1 MRDGD
6 DVRLYTRSGRDV
18 TVSFPELAEA
28 LSGQGDT
35 AVVVEVRSSRSR
47 GRLRGLLRFEDPLRH
62 TTHRVRAGDDFFTD
76 ICASA
81 GKG

>member
-1 MRDGD
+1 
-6 DVRLYTRSGRDV
+6 V
-18 TVSFPELAEA
+18 TPTS
-28 LSGQGDT
+28 SST
-35 AVVVEVRSSRSR
+35 VRSSRSR